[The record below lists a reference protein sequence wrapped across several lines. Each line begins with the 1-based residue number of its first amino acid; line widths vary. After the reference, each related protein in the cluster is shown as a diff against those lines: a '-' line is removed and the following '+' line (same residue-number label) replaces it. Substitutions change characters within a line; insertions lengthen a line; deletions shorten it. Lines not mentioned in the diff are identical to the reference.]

1 MGSPKLGEPGL
12 VVHRF
17 VVRLTICQP
26 ASVQLRLDGREHDPL
41 TFSYGSRYTVN
52 SVDVTLLYFDDCP
65 NWNQAADH
73 PDMLAGEFAELN
85 VTRRI
90 VETEQEAKR
99 VGFRGSPSIL
109 IDDDDD
115 DFAPKDAPVG
125 LSCRMYQ
132 TPNGPIGS
140 RRSNSSATP

>member
-73 PDMLAGEFAELN
+73 PDMLAGEFPELN

-90 VETEQEAKR
+90 VETEHEAQR
-99 VGFRGSPSIL
+99 VGFRGSPTIL
-109 IDDDDD
+109 IATTTTSHRRTPRSGCRVACTRHPTAQP
-115 DFAPKDAPVG
+115 AP
-125 LSCRMYQ
+125 
-132 TPNGPIGS
+132 